1 MNEACSDPNVV
12 SELMR
17 PRPDVRVTDF
27 LAVQRLE
34 TLFLPSLVVA
44 EIRYGLARLPDGQ
57 RRAGLEAL
65 FERLLAEGFAE
76 RVLPFDATCAASY
89 ARARAARE
97 AAGRPIALAD
107 ALIGGM
113 ALAHGAVLATRNTA
127 DFEGLGV
134 SLMDPWKTVPDYAA
148 FSARVCPQMSQT

>member
-1 MNEACSDPNVV
+1 MILLDTDVV

-17 PRPDVRVTDF
+17 ASPDAAVRRF
-27 LAVQRLE
+27 LAAQRLE

-44 EIRYGLARLPDGQ
+44 EIRYGLAWLPEGR
-57 RRAGLEAL
+57 RRADLESL
-65 FERLLAEGFAE
+65 FERFLAEGFAD
-76 RVLPFDATCAASY
+76 RVLPFDATCAARY

-113 ALAHGAVLATRNTA
+113 ALAHGATLATRNMT
-127 DFEGLGV
+127 DFEGLGATLV
-134 SLMDPWKTVPDYAA
+134 NPWEAA
-148 FSARVCPQMSQT
+148 